1 MIKKLS
7 SEIKSIVLYS
17 LSALIVLYV
26 VYFAISLLIIIN
38 SIEAGQF
45 EIISHE
51 TLISDLEKTTVS
63 NKINSIVTDAFYLA
77 DSLSISNIKD
87 GDYTSIEEH
96 WKAFVDRKEVY
107 DEIRYINLDGDEI
120 IQINNSEGGAY
131 AILEQNLEN
140 KADQY
145 YFINTMKLKKGQV
158 FVSEFSLSNENDQTE
173 QPNKP
178 IIRISTP
185 YFTQDG
191 ELEGIVILNYYALD
205 LMENVKKVAET
216 SYGSIYIINSDGYW
230 ISNSKDSSKVWTF
243 IYKDKMNQSFQSEFP
258 YEWDIMKKEPNSYLC
273 TSKGLFTWANV
284 VSSKEF
290 IIENSG
296 NSILMDDDEW
306 YVVTHLPPNSAE
318 GKIFSLNFW
327 EKIAYIIDNN
337 IIILIFI
344 LFFAFIFG
352 IQMTLSKIKKDKIK
366 HFSEYDALTEVFN
379 RRVAFERLNKLYKE
393 IIKKQGKLSVCFIDI
408 NGLKEVNDYLGH
420 DFGDELILSI
430 VDCIKKNTRDTD
442 LIARLGGDEFLII
455 FNNMSAGDAEKV
467 WMRISDEFDRINEE
481 QNRKY
486 VISASHG
493 IEEFNIDTDKSIDII
508 INQADE
514 KMYREK
520 RQIKK
525 DEKKIIRD

>member
-1 MIKKLS
+1 MIKKLL
-7 SEIKSIVLYS
+7 SEIKSIVLYF
-17 LSALIVLYV
+17 LSALIVLYI
-26 VYFAISLLIIIN
+26 VYFAISLLIILN
-38 SIEAGQF
+38 SIKATQF

-51 TLISDLEKTTVS
+51 ALISDLEKTIVS

-87 GDYTSIEEH
+87 GDYTNLKEQ
-96 WKAFVDRKEVY
+96 WKAFADRKKIY
-107 DEIRYINLDGDEI
+107 DEIRFINLEGDEVV
-120 IQINNSEGGAY
+120 QISYAESGAY
-131 AILEQNLEN
+131 SILEQNLEN
-140 KADQY
+140 KADQL
-145 YFINTMKLKKGQV
+145 YFTNTINLKKGQV
-158 FVSEFSLSNENDQTE
+158 FVSEFSLNNENDQTE

-185 YFTQDG
+185 YFIQNG
-191 ELEGIVILNYYALD
+191 EVGGIVILNYYASD
-205 LMENVKKVAET
+205 LMESVKKVAQT

-296 NSILMDDDEW
+296 NSILMHDDEW
-306 YVVTHLPPNSAE
+306 YVVTHLPTNSVE
-318 GKIFSLNFW
+318 GKIFTLNFW
-327 EKIAYIIDNN
+327 EKIEYIIDNN
-337 IIILIFI
+337 IIFLIFI
-344 LFFAFIFG
+344 LFFALIFG
-352 IQMTLSKIKKDKIK
+352 VQMTLYKIKKDKIK

-393 IIKKQGKLSVCFIDI
+393 LMKVQGKLSVCFIDI

-420 DFGDELILSI
+420 DSGNELILSI
-430 VDCIKKNTRDTD
+430 VECIKKNTRDTD

-455 FNNMSAGDAEKV
+455 FNNMSAEDAEKV
-467 WMRISDEFDRINEE
+467 WTRISAEFDRINEE

-493 IEEFNIDTDKSIDII
+493 IEEFNIDTNKSIDVVV
-508 INQADE
+508 NQADE

-520 RQIKK
+520 RRIKK
-525 DEKKIIRD
+525 DETKIIRD